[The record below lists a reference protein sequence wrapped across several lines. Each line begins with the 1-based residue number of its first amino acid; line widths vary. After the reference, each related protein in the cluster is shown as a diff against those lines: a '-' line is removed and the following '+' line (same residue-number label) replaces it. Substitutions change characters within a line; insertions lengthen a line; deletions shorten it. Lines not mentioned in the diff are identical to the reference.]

1 MLLWNFCTTRLRKN
15 AYSRENTSELALESW
30 RETQE
35 IQNALDSH
43 TCNLD
48 MVLLYMC
55 REYVYKC
62 VFFGNTFFFPVRVV
76 LPACLSLNS
85 TQMMLASILQT

>member
-1 MLLWNFCTTRLRKN
+1 MLLWNFSTTRLRKN
-15 AYSRENTSELALESW
+15 TYSRENTSELALESW

-48 MVLLYMC
+48 MALLYMC

-62 VFFGNTFFFPVRVV
+62 VPFRKIFFFRP
-76 LPACLSLNS
+76 S
-85 TQMMLASILQT
+85 